1 MTATSLPVKMAAC
14 LPQDGDTT
22 DEEKITRCP
31 TSHTHKHPIGG
42 TQGEDVALSAT
53 SIDINFEGDKA
64 YDEVAK
70 YDEEDL
76 RNLLEEVTN
85 VGRNKASISPYALL
99 LIRKEQ
105 DALREES
112 SSDDGELALR
122 QRNKKLIGRRDQ
134 STTSDQSAAARAST
148 GGSLGSLHDSGE
160 PKPKEGHNQGVAS
173 RSREGGSC
181 GNLSRGSFETQPPR
195 KRKLRRSR
203 DVARASTSQR
213 EGGSLQNLSKT
224 EGTSNH
230 PKNLH
235 KSGSLSQVC
244 SEVTGARNKNRRQKT
259 SSESSSSRYPRR
271 SEDREG
277 GGEGSGD
284 ENPYHCPLPSPH
296 STLSTHSAEHSF
308 PPEGVGGASGL
319 GTDWNNDL
327 DDSQSEDATE
337 GETTDE
343 ENENKEYSRGLG
355 LGSLG
360 RNCSNE
366 PIEEDGIELQEVTV
380 HKSSADVDRGINFNL
395 NRSQEDNMHGSCGR
409 RTLPLQDSQC
419 VNSIFKEEK
428 SKGSDHDEVLGKRK
442 LLTSRSDSAN
452 SENKSSLDENGNPI
466 MGTSSSSSLLTSA
479 NSERPFGST
488 HPVPR
493 RNGLSAPHKEI
504 SRFDRLKAKSDKKK
518 ANKEKGV
525 VNIKETPGFCGDQ
538 DLHDILKF
546 LGAEN
551 ETSTKS
557 RKKHKNR
564 EDEKVKKRSKNN
576 EKLEDEKL
584 KSEEVNSKINDDVSI
599 AGNESNKKSKEKE
612 EERKTNNNKKNKSD
626 SGKSKKKGSNLRES
640 SSVEDLVSKSKQ
652 SDNVRDIRKQVTV
665 DDGDMGLGVLHTYH
679 TSKKVDQL
687 NNFIVDGKYLK
698 ESDPVDIQND
708 NESGIN
714 PTSEFVADFYSAGDS
729 FLTADLS
736 QTPSSPSGD
745 FEIVSSKK
753 RNKKYRSGSQTA
765 SQSSKSGGSDRWS
778 AGSNSG
784 SVYSEDNFRGNRF
797 CPNKVSARS
806 NACYEKP
813 QINFTEGPRTV
824 HENTFLA
831 RWSQYGVGERH
842 GGDRYGATT
851 SAPHSEDSES
861 DGDDSVHS
869 MPEPSITPRPDV
881 RKPPPSSGSTPQ
893 ASYANI
899 AKLAASANH
908 AQMKRMSASSG
919 SQSATGLVKELE
931 KDPSNDT
938 EQPDLKSTVSES
950 RPNILDDNFPSL
962 TESLGA
968 SSPPSAIF
976 TSKVSEL
983 RTNPACES
991 AVIPPKVSN
1000 VQLQTLDKPKDI
1012 MSGVCDGKS
1021 GSQENIEPVPAAVTS
1036 QEGPA
1041 KSPVVC
1047 PSSTSPPLSHSS
1059 HQYPQHQVRY
1069 QPYQS
1074 HQPSPPPPQH
1084 TQSFQPRTHY
1094 QNHKHSQHQNTQYSS
1109 SHNAPPLYYQYQRY
1123 NPFNRKDDDPSPNR
1137 FPPQI
1142 RAPNSNHLNVV
1153 PPYPPPIQPSPPH
1166 CKQPQFSQPPP
1177 PPPPHV
1183 QQNPQSQ
1190 RNPQPAHTTQLQNQN
1205 FQEKP
1210 PPPPQQHNLSTQQYP
1225 PLQSPYSQNSQ
1236 VPKPPHM
1243 QSNTHIQR
1251 NPQPHSQPS
1260 LNPQQSPNP
1269 LQSPPPP
1276 VKNTI
1281 QQQNHHA
1288 QPNLQF
1294 NSHGQPNQHVD
1305 QTYMHKVH
1313 NPLENTQPQPVPS
1326 SQRQIPNPEQSTSP
1340 LPQTQKLSAHV
1351 QDTRSEPAQPDQRC
1365 SPPLPNST
1373 PQPSISDSSPVPHPP
1388 SVVEASKDDVIVHHA
1403 NNLPVRE
1410 SSEDRHVVDNK
1421 SHYKSSDPSRL
1432 KKLEPAVVFTDNA
1445 KFDHNVSG
1453 LEFGFGFDDPIVTS
1467 DGVSESDSLSI
1478 DIKNSNNVTKD
1489 FSKWFQ
1495 APKNDVIS
1503 YNYEE
1508 LTRHLS
1514 NEWDKTLQLM
1524 EGDPKNVQYWRAS
1537 SSMEA

>member
-42 TQGEDVALSAT
+42 TQGEDKALSAT
-53 SIDINFEGDKA
+53 SIDIKYEGDKA

-134 STTSDQSAAARAST
+134 SATSDQSAAARAST
-148 GGSLGSLHDSGE
+148 GGSLGSLHDSAE

-195 KRKLRRSR
+195 KRKWRRSR
-203 DVARASTSQR
+203 DAARASTSQR
-213 EGGSLQNLSKT
+213 EGGSLQNLSKAG
-224 EGTSNH
+224 GTSNH

-259 SSESSSSRYPRR
+259 SSESSSSRYRR
-271 SEDREG
+271 HSEDREG
-277 GGEGSGD
+277 GGESSGD
-284 ENPYHCPLPSPH
+284 ENPNHCLLPSPH

-337 GETTDE
+337 GETTDD
-343 ENENKEYSRGLG
+343 ENENKEYSRG

-380 HKSSADVDRGINFNL
+380 HKGSTDVDRSINFNL

-442 LLTSRSDSAN
+442 LLTSRSDTAN

-466 MGTSSSSSLLTSA
+466 MGTSSSSSLLTSS
-479 NSERPFGST
+479 NSDRQFGST

-538 DLHDILKF
+538 DIHELLKF

-551 ETSTKS
+551 ETSTKN

-564 EDEKVKKRSKNN
+564 EDEKVKKRTKNN
-576 EKLEDEKL
+576 DKLEDEKI
-584 KSEEVNSKINDDVSI
+584 KSDDLNSKINEDVSI
-599 AGNESNKKSKEKE
+599 SGNESNRKSKERE
-612 EERKTNNNKKNKSD
+612 EERKTTNNKKNKSE
-626 SGKSKKKGSNLRES
+626 SGKSKKKGGNLRES

-698 ESDPVDIQND
+698 ETDPVDVQND

-714 PTSEFVADFYSAGDS
+714 PTSEFVADFYSVGDS

-736 QTPSSPSGD
+736 QAPSSPSGD

-784 SVYSEDNFRGNRF
+784 SVYSEDNFRGHRF
-797 CPNKVSARS
+797 CPNKLSGRC
-806 NACYEKP
+806 NAGFEKP

-869 MPEPSITPRPDV
+869 MPAPSITPRPDV

-908 AQMKRMSASSG
+908 AQMKRMSANSG
-919 SQSATGLVKELE
+919 SQSATGLMKELE
-931 KDPSNDT
+931 KDLSNDT
-938 EQPDLKSTVSES
+938 EQPDSKSALSES

-962 TESLGA
+962 NESLGA

-1000 VQLQTLDKPKDI
+1000 VQLQTVDKPNDI
-1012 MSGVCDGKS
+1012 NMSGVCDGKS
-1021 GSQENIEPVPAAVTS
+1021 GSQENIELIPAAVTS

-1047 PSSTSPPLSHSS
+1047 PSSTSPPPPHSS

-1069 QPYQS
+1069 QSYQS
-1074 HQPSPPPPQH
+1074 HQPSPPPQH
-1084 TQSFQPRTHY
+1084 TQSFQPRSHH
-1094 QNHKHSQHQNTQYSS
+1094 NHKHSQHQNTQYSS
-1109 SHNAPPLYYQYQRY
+1109 SHNTPPLYYQYQRY
-1123 NPFNRKDDDPSPNR
+1123 NPFNRKDDDPPPNALR
-1137 FPPQI
+1137 FAPPV

-1153 PPYPPPIQPSPPH
+1153 PPYPPPIQPSPH
-1166 CKQPQFSQPPP
+1166 FKQPQFSQPPP

-1190 RNPQPAHTTQLQNQN
+1190 QNPHIQRNPQPTHTTQLQIQN

-1210 PPPPQQHNLSTQQYP
+1210 PPQPHNLSTQQYP

-1251 NPQPHSQPS
+1251 PPQPHSQS
-1260 LNPQQSPNP
+1260 NLNPQQSPNP
-1269 LQSPPPP
+1269 LQSSPP

-1281 QQQNHHA
+1281 QQQNHLS
-1288 QPNLQF
+1288 QPNVHF
-1294 NSHGQPNQHVD
+1294 NSHGQPNQHVE
-1305 QTYMHKVH
+1305 QTYSNKVH
-1313 NPLENTQPQPVPS
+1313 SPLEKPPPQATPTQRP
-1326 SQRQIPNPEQSTSP
+1326 IPNSEQSTAQ
-1340 LPQTQKLSAHV
+1340 PQNHKLSARAL
-1351 QDTRSEPAQPDQRC
+1351 DTPSELVKPDQRC
-1365 SPPLPNST
+1365 SPPVPTSI
-1373 PQPSISDSSPVPHPP
+1373 PPPSIAESSPVLHPP
-1388 SVVEASKDDVIVHHA
+1388 SSVVEALKVDAVVHHA

-1410 SSEDRHVVDNK
+1410 SSEDRHLLENK
-1421 SHYKSSDPSRL
+1421 SHKSSDPSRL

-1495 APKNDVIS
+1495 APKNDVINC
-1503 YNYEE
+1503 NYEE

-1514 NEWDKTLQLM
+1514 NEWDKTVQLM